1 MLKKILS
8 ITGKPGLVK
17 IVSQGNRMLLVE
29 DVQSGKRF
37 PVGMRD
43 KVVSLGDIAMYTE
56 TEDLPLP
63 EIMARLHEN
72 TGGEKIDV
80 KALVAS
86 DSLREKFAEIVP
98 DFDRER
104 VYPTDIKKLFTWY
117 NILLEAG
124 LTDFREEKEEAEKEE
139 EASAEQPKED

>member
-63 EIMARLHEN
+63 EILARLHEN
-72 TGGEKIDV
+72 TGGEQIDV

-86 DSLREKFAEIVP
+86 GSLRDKFADIVP
-98 DFDRER
+98 DFDRDR

-117 NILLEAG
+117 NILLSAG
-124 LTDFREEKEEAEKEE
+124 LTDFREETEEAEAPAEE
-139 EASAEQPKED
+139 NKED

>member
-17 IVSQGNRMLLVE
+17 IISQGNRMLLVE

-63 EIMARLHEN
+63 EILGRLHEN
-72 TGGEKIDV
+72 TGGEPIDV
-80 KALVAS
+80 KALVAAG
-86 DSLREKFAEIVP
+86 SLRDKFAEIVP
-98 DFDRER
+98 DFDRDR

-117 NILLEAG
+117 NILLSAG
-124 LTDFREEKEEAEKEE
+124 LTDFREDTEEAETPAEE
-139 EASAEQPKED
+139 SKED